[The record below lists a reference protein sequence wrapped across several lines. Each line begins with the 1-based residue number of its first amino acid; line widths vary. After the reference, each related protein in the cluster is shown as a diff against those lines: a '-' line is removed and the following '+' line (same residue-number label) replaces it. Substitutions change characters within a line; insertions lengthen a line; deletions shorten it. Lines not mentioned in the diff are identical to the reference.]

1 MRPLVTTTG
10 SLALAALVLAPSA
23 SGWSPPRKLDRA
35 AQAPIY
41 AGDSSGRFYALF
53 ARPAGADYQL
63 YFDRLGRGGGRG
75 PSERVDEEGAAP
87 AAGDYAIAMAPSGRA
102 VAVWCSAAN
111 NSTSPGVFAAVRQPG
126 GRFGPP
132 QELAAR
138 VAANGR
144 GDGCETH
151 AAAGAD
157 GGLVAAWRRTGSTG
171 NRLEAATI
179 RAGSTTAGAPQLLDD
194 RARGT
199 ELPIDLAVDG
209 NGRPTVAWLTR
220 GRIFAARQA
229 SAGDAFTVA
238 PATGSACNYGP
249 RPVDVESAAGGA
261 SVLLYARCVR
271 GNRHVLRI
279 ARAAPGERFRGAQR
293 VARTPHPE
301 SRLVMN
307 GGGRLLVTWRGG
319 SGHLFATRGSA
330 GGGIARRPQ
339 RLTPR
344 GRMRYRSGIDTHSSA
359 ISASGRAI
367 VAWRQRSLRR
377 DASVRIRLSD
387 SRGRFS
393 RRVTAFRAP
402 RSVGVETAMN
412 ARGDAA
418 VIWNRPRRGRDR
430 IVAITRMRGR
440 LFELPPN
447 PVARGQVE
455 PTSLL
460 ASGRS
465 LLLTWVSQPGLA
477 AVSSVGRFRGR

>member
-10 SLALAALVLAPSA
+10 SLALAALVLAPTA

-63 YFDRLGRGGGRG
+63 FFDRLGRGGGRG

-87 AAGDYAIAMAPSGRA
+87 AAGDYAMAMAPSGRA

-138 VAANGR
+138 VAGGGR

-151 AAAGAD
+151 AAAGTD
-157 GGLVAAWRRTGSTG
+157 GGLVAVWRRTGSTG

-179 RAGSTTAGAPQLLDD
+179 PADATTAGVPHVLDQ

-199 ELPIDLAVDG
+199 ELPVDAAVDDS
-209 NGRPTVAWLTR
+209 GRATVAWLTR

-229 SAGDAFTVA
+229 AAGGVVSIA
-238 PATGSACNYGP
+238 PATGPACNYGP
-249 RPVDVESAAGGA
+249 RPVDVDSAAGGA

-271 GNRHVLRI
+271 RNRHVLRLAL
-279 ARAAPGERFRGAQR
+279 ARPGQRFRRTQR
-293 VARTPHPE
+293 IARTPHAE

-307 GGGRLLVTWRGG
+307 SRGRLVVTWRSA
-319 SGHLFATRGSA
+319 SGHLFANRGA
-330 GGGIARRPQ
+330 AKGGIKRPQ

-344 GRMRYRSGIDTHSSA
+344 GRTRYRPGIDTHSSA

-367 VAWRQRSLRR
+367 VTWRQRSLRR

-402 RSVGVETAMN
+402 RSVGVEAAMN

-418 VIWNRPRRGRDR
+418 VVWNRPRRGRDR

-447 PVARGQVE
+447 PVVHGQVE

-465 LLLTWVSQPGLA
+465 LLLTWVSQPGLTA
-477 AVSSVGRFRGR
+477 ASSVGRFRGR